1 MIIARDSSYPISVD
15 RCATYALGL
24 WYSHKL
30 HESPGYQS
38 NTKYTEILR
47 T

>member
-1 MIIARDSSYPISVD
+1 MIIARDSNYPISVD
-15 RCATYALGL
+15 RCATHALGL
-24 WYSHKL
+24 RHSYKL

-38 NTKYTEILR
+38 DTKYTEILR